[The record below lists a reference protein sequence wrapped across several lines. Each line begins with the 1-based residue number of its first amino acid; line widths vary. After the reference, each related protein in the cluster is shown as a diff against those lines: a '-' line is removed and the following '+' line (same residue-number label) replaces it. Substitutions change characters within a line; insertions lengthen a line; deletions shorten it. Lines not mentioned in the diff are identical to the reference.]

1 VKQRANCQN
10 DCIEDLFLTYEREGA
25 SNVVPEGKDT
35 KNASDVVSDGK
46 KETKADSNVVSDGT
60 KETKISEKSL
70 EDATKIRKITL
81 HYFEKFFDY
90 RKKLKGC
97 SYNTFEL
104 TEDFLSMIQT
114 CG

>member
-1 VKQRANCQN
+1 MKQRANCQN
-10 DCIEDLFLTYEREGA
+10 DSIEDLFLTYEREGA
-25 SNVVPEGKDT
+25 SNVV
-35 KNASDVVSDGK
+35 
-46 KETKADSNVVSDGT
+46 SDGT
-60 KETKISEKSL
+60 KETKTSEKSL

>member
-1 VKQRANCQN
+1 MKQRANCQN

-25 SNVVPEGKDT
+25 SNAVPE
-35 KNASDVVSDGK
+35 GK
-46 KETKADSNVVSDGT
+46 KETKADSNAVPDGT
-60 KETKISEKSL
+60 KETMISEKSL
-70 EDATKIRKITL
+70 EDANKIRKITL